1 MNKIVFSDGKM
12 FDTAAYPV
20 ELEPPIIA
28 KKIAEN
34 GANQDYLRITL
45 SATYADVLAYFVD
58 NATYAIRQ
66 FDIGESGEELET
78 YTDFDWSDYSDAG
91 EIVDHRDGRVTVY
104 MAKPNEQEQVAEA
117 LKIIYGE

>member
-1 MNKIVFSDGKM
+1 MNKIVFSDGRM

-78 YTDFDWSDYSDAG
+78 YTDFDWSEYSVAKD
-91 EIVDHRDGRVTVY
+91 IVDHRDGRVTVY

>member
-78 YTDFDWSDYSDAG
+78 YTDFDWSEYSVAKD
-91 EIVDHRDGRVTVY
+91 IVDHRDGRVTVY
-104 MAKPNEQEQVAEA
+104 MAKPNEQEQAAEA

>member
-66 FDIGESGEELET
+66 FDIGESGEELKT
-78 YTDFDWSDYSDAG
+78 YTDFDWSEYSVAKD
-91 EIVDHRDGRVTVY
+91 IVDHRDGRVTVY

>member
-1 MNKIVFSDGKM
+1 M

-78 YTDFDWSDYSDAG
+78 YTDFDWSEYSVAKD
-91 EIVDHRDGRVTVY
+91 IVDHRDGRVTVY

>member
-66 FDIGESGEELET
+66 FDIGNLARSSRHTRISIGQGIL
-78 YTDFDWSDYSDAG
+78 W
-91 EIVDHRDGRVTVY
+91 
-104 MAKPNEQEQVAEA
+104 Q
-117 LKIIYGE
+117 KIL

>member
-58 NATYAIRQ
+58 NATYSIRQ
-66 FDIGESGEELET
+66 FDHDENNNELET
-78 YTDFDWSDYSDAG
+78 YTDFDWSEYSVAKD
-91 EIVDHRDGRVTVY
+91 IVDHRDGRVTVY

>member
-45 SATYADVLAYFVD
+45 SATYADVLAYFVN

-66 FDIGESGEELET
+66 FDISETGEELET
-78 YTDFDWSDYSDAG
+78 YTDFDWSEYSVAKD
-91 EIVDHRDGRVTVY
+91 IVDHRDGRVTVY

>member
-45 SATYADVLAYFVD
+45 STTYADVLAYFVD

-78 YTDFDWSDYSDAG
+78 YTDFDWSEYSVAKD
-91 EIVDHRDGRVTVY
+91 IVDHRDGRVTVY

>member
-12 FDTAAYPV
+12 FDTVAYPV

-78 YTDFDWSDYSDAG
+78 YTDFDWSEYSVAKD
-91 EIVDHRDGRVTVY
+91 IVDHRDGRVTVY

>member
-78 YTDFDWSDYSDAG
+78 YTDFDWSEYSVAKD
-91 EIVDHRDGRVTVY
+91 IVDHRDGRVTVY

>member
-78 YTDFDWSDYSDAG
+78 YTDFDWSGYSVAKD
-91 EIVDHRDGRVTVY
+91 IVDHRDGRVTVY

>member
-66 FDIGESGEELET
+66 FDIGESGEELKT
-78 YTDFDWSDYSDAG
+78 YTDFDWSEYSVGKD
-91 EIVDHRDGRVTVY
+91 IVDHRDGRVTVY

>member
-66 FDIGESGEELET
+66 FDIGETGEELET
-78 YTDFDWSDYSDAG
+78 YTDFDWSEYSVAKD
-91 EIVDHRDGRVTVY
+91 IVDHRDGRVTVY

>member
-78 YTDFDWSDYSDAG
+78 YTDFNWSEYSVAKD
-91 EIVDHRDGRVTVY
+91 IVDHRDGRVTVY